1 MTLTVSF
8 QGTALSASQ
17 RRSLQLRQQVQASMK
32 AAPSILQELDEI
44 DRTIDW
50 EARRYWNLVAD
61 FKRYGQ
67 LEYRQNGTPWVGDAF
82 GH

>member
-1 MTLTVSF
+1 
-8 QGTALSASQ
+8 
-17 RRSLQLRQQVQASMK
+17 MK

-61 FKRYGQ
+61 FKRYGH

>member
-1 MTLTVSF
+1 MTRTVSF
-8 QGTALSASQ
+8 QGTALSAAQ

>member
-1 MTLTVSF
+1 MTRTVSF

-61 FKRYGQ
+61 FNRYGQ
-67 LEYRQNGTPWVGDAF
+67 LEYRQKGTPWVGDTF